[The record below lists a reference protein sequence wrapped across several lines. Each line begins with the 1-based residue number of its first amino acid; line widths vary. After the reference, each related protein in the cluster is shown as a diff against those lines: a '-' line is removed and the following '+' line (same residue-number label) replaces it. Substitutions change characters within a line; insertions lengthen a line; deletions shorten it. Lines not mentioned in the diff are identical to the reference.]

1 MKGQAILISYTLAVL
16 LAVIFITFS
25 SVMFFSFYSSFL
37 KNQVRSNLESLSLK
51 LYSSI
56 TTAYEIA
63 NNSEFLPKNNSCI
76 LLQEINLNFPPKIS
90 GKNYEIHVQP
100 SEQSLEIK
108 AKALDY
114 TETFEIKL
122 PKIYAN
128 FEGKIESGK
137 KTNLY
142 YYRCNLNNAISDKII
157 LGEIE
162 GI

>member
-16 LAVIFITFS
+16 LTVIFITFS
-25 SVMFFSFYSSFL
+25 SLMFFSFYSNFL
-37 KNQVRSNLESLSLK
+37 KNQAKSDLETLSLE

-56 TTAYEIA
+56 VKAYEVGK
-63 NNSEFLPKNNSCI
+63 NSEILPKNNSCI
-76 LLQEINLNFPPKIS
+76 LIEKINLNFPSKVLS
-90 GKNYEIHVQP
+90 KNYEIEVQP
-100 SEQSLEIK
+100 SEENIKIK
-108 AKALDY
+108 AKVLD
-114 TETFEIKL
+114 TEDFEVKL
-122 PKIYAN
+122 PKIYVD

-142 YYRCNLNNAISDKII
+142 YYRCNLNNEVSDKII

>member
-16 LAVIFITFS
+16 LTVIFITFS
-25 SVMFFSFYSSFL
+25 SLMFFSFYSNFL
-37 KNQVRSNLESLSLK
+37 KNQAKSDLETLSLE

-56 TTAYEIA
+56 VKAYEVGK
-63 NNSEFLPKNNSCI
+63 NSEILPKNNSCI
-76 LLQEINLNFPPKIS
+76 LIEKINLNFPSKVLS
-90 GKNYEIHVQP
+90 KNYEIEVQP
-100 SEQSLEIK
+100 SEENMKIK
-108 AKALDY
+108 AKILD
-114 TETFEIKL
+114 TEDFEVKL
-122 PKIYAN
+122 PKIYVD

-142 YYRCNLNNAISDKII
+142 YYRCNLNNEVSDKII